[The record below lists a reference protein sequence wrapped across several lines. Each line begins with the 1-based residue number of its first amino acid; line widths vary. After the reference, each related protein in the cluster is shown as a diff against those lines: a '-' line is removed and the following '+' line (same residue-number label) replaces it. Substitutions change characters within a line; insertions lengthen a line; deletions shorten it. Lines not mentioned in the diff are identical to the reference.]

1 MIRSSMR
8 AHALRCSVA
17 VVLQVSSDT
26 SAGTARSRLATAPS
40 SAALAWVPCCSVA
53 VTLLLLLAGSARA
66 IEASLRAPYP
76 RDGWVWADVKLDDPI
91 APRVAESLTRGM
103 PATLQLHAELWRHRS
118 GWFDRLESSYDA
130 AVRIRYEVWNDQF
143 RLERAGMKP
152 VFVPSLDSLRAV
164 LSRPLAVPVARL
176 EKLQVPHRYYVVAT
190 ATLKPLSVEDAEEVE
205 GWLSGEVEDKARARL
220 GIVTALPRAVFDA
233 VRNFAGFGDQKARA
247 ISPDF
252 EAHDV
257 R

>member
-1 MIRSSMR
+1 MR
-8 AHALRCSVA
+8 RCWVEG
-17 VVLQVSSDT
+17 VV
-26 SAGTARSRLATAPS
+26 ATALTL
-40 SAALAWVPCCSVA
+40 AL
-53 VTLLLLLAGSARA
+53 VTPARA
-66 IEASLRAPYP
+66 IEASLGVPYA
-76 RDGWVWADVKLDDPI
+76 RGGWVWADVKLDDPI
-91 APRVAESLTRGM
+91 APRVAESLSRGM
-103 PATLQLHAELWRHRS
+103 PATLQLHAELWRRRS

-130 AVRIRYEVWNDQF
+130 AVRIRFEVWNDQF
-143 RLERAGMKP
+143 RLERSGLKE

-176 EKLQVPHRYYVVAT
+176 EKLDADKRYYVVAT

-220 GIVTALPRAVFDA
+220 GIITALPRAVFDA

-247 ISPDF
+247 ISTDF
-252 EAHDV
+252 DGREMQAAS